1 MNIFWIMKVIMDTN
15 ITGIDP
21 KVWQILWDACN
32 EGYDIRHF
40 LDSMS
45 PNQIQSKIWLT
56 DTLEMILMDK
66 NNIKVQLLGGWFGF
80 PLCNLLMQKLNISL
94 VENVDIDPRAL
105 RIFRK
110 YHSDIEGVV
119 FDSHERD
126 ACAVG
131 NRDKDFHL
139 IINTSSE
146 HMVSLPE
153 IIKNKKHNFE
163 CLFALQSNNMFHI
176 DDHINCVNDEN
187 ELVEKSGLSQI
198 MYKGSLDM
206 PNGYQRFMVIG
217 YV

>member
-1 MNIFWIMKVIMDTN
+1 MKVIMDTN

-32 EGYDIRHF
+32 EGYDMHHF

-80 PLCNLLMQKLNISL
+80 PLCNLLTQKLNICL

-110 YHSDIEGVV
+110 YHLDIEGVI
-119 FDSHERD
+119 FDSHKRD
-126 ACAVG
+126 ACEVG

-139 IINTSSE
+139 VINTSSE

-153 IIKNKKHNFE
+153 IIKNKKYNSE

-176 DDHINCVNDEN
+176 DDHINCVNNEN

>member
-1 MNIFWIMKVIMDTN
+1 MDTS

-32 EGYDIRHF
+32 AGYDMRHF

-66 NNIKVQLLGGWFGF
+66 DNIKIQILGGWFGF
-80 PLCNLLMQKLNISL
+80 PLCNILMQKLNICL

-105 RIFRK
+105 KIFRR
-110 YHSDIEGVV
+110 YYSDIEKIV

-126 ACAVG
+126 ACEIG

-139 IINTSSE
+139 VINTSSE
-146 HMVSLPE
+146 HMASLPE
-153 IIKNKKHNFE
+153 IIKNKKYNAE

-176 DDHINCVNDEN
+176 DDHINCVNNEN
-187 ELVEKSGLSQI
+187 ELVEKSGLTKI
-198 MYKGSLDM
+198 MYKGALEM
-206 PNGYQRFMVIG
+206 PNGYKRFMVIG